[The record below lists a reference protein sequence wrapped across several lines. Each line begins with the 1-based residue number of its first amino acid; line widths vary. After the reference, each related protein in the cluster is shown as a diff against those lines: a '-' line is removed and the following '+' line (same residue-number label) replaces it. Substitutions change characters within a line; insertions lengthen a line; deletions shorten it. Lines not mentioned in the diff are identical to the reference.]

1 MMWLMCRVWNSLTKG
16 FVDTTLSRMKS
27 GILRHLDK
35 TNSHHYTTNK
45 PHGSDAKYLGSKVP
59 KYALKYFWVLTYT
72 CT

>member
-1 MMWLMCRVWNSLTKG
+1 
-16 FVDTTLSRMKS
+16 MKS